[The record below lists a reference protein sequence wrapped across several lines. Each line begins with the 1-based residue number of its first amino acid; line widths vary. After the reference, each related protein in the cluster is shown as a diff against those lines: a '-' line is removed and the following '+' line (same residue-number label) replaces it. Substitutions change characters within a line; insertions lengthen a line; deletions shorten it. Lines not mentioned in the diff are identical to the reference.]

1 MEKSGAKA
9 AEEEAAE
16 EEAAEEEAAEEEAA
30 EEEAAE
36 EEAAEE
42 EAAEEEAAEE
52 EAAEEEAA
60 EEEAAEE
67 EAAEEEAAEEEAAE
81 EEQTQ
86 GTILPAPNFNPVMD
100 AQSLG
105 GALQGISCE
114 KDVLIDILTQR
125 CNAQRLMIAAAYRDM
140 YGRDLMADLKDNLSH
155 HFKEV
160 MVGLMYPPASYDAHE
175 LWHALKGVNTEEKCL
190 IDILA
195 SRSNMEIFQMKEAY
209 LTQYN
214 SDLQQDIDSETSG
227 HFRDTLM
234 NLAQGTRMEG
244 YADPATAA
252 QDAMILWEA
261 CQQRTGEHKNMLQ
274 MILCNRSY
282 QQLWMV
288 FQEFQ
293 SISGQDL
300 VDAIN
305 DCYDGY
311 FQELLVAIVLCV
323 RDKPSY
329 FAYRLHH
336 AIHDFGFHNKTV
348 IRILIARSEI
358 DLMTIRQRYKE
369 RYGKSLFHDI
379 KHFASGHYESALLA
393 ICAGDVE
400 DY

>member
-1 MEKSGAKA
+1 LLC
-9 AEEEAAE
+9 
-16 EEAAEEEAAEEEAA
+16 
-30 EEEAAE
+30 
-36 EEAAEE
+36 
-42 EAAEEEAAEE
+42 
-52 EAAEEEAA
+52 
-60 EEEAAEE
+60 
-67 EAAEEEAAEEEAAE
+67 
-81 EEQTQ
+81 
-86 GTILPAPNFNPVMD
+86 GTIFPAPNFNPIMD
-100 AQSLG
+100 AQMLG

-125 CNAQRLMIAAAYRDM
+125 CNSQRLMIAEAYRDM
-140 YGRDLMADLKDNLSH
+140 YGRDLVTDLKENLSH

-175 LWHALKGVNTEEKCL
+175 LWHALKGVDTEENCL

-209 LTQYN
+209 LMQYN
-214 SDLQQDIDSETSG
+214 NDLQQDIDSETSG

-234 NLAQGTRMEG
+234 NLAQCPGSQVSGNSFRLPYLGYINLMKHWKAME
-244 YADPATAA
+244 
-252 QDAMILWEA
+252 
-261 CQQRTGEHKNMLQ
+261 RKNKVKNSFPQ
-274 MILCNRSY
+274 
-282 QQLWMV
+282 V

-293 SISGQDL
+293 NISGQDL

-305 DCYDGY
+305 ECYDGY

-329 FAYRLHH
+329 FAYRLYN
-336 AIHDFGFHNKTV
+336 AIHEFGFHNKTV

-358 DLMTIRQRYKE
+358 DLMNIRQRYKE

-379 KHFASGHYESALLA
+379 KHFASGHYERALLA
-393 ICAGDVE
+393 ICAGDAE

>member
-1 MEKSGAKA
+1 MKASICFIDAFKSIELERGD
-9 AEEEAAE
+9 
-16 EEAAEEEAAEEEAA
+16 
-30 EEEAAE
+30 
-36 EEAAEE
+36 
-42 EAAEEEAAEE
+42 
-52 EAAEEEAA
+52 
-60 EEEAAEE
+60 
-67 EAAEEEAAEEEAAE
+67 
-81 EEQTQ
+81 
-86 GTILPAPNFNPVMD
+86 D
-100 AQSLG
+100 ACDNNRPLHFLLVLHQQVKG
-105 GALQGISCE
+105 CE

-125 CNAQRLMIAAAYRDM
+125 CNAQRLMIAEAYRDT
-140 YGRDLMADLKDNLSH
+140 YGRDLITDLKENLSH

-175 LWHALKGVNTEEKCL
+175 LWHALKGVDTEEKCL

-209 LTQYN
+209 LMQYN
-214 SDLQQDIDSETSG
+214 NDLQQDIDSETSG

-234 NLAQGTRMEG
+234 NLAQGIPVWIPTWCAHHAVAPSLASFSQAEQG
-244 YADPATAA
+244 
-252 QDAMILWEA
+252 ICL
-261 CQQRTGEHKNMLQ
+261 H
-274 MILCNRSY
+274 
-282 QQLWMV
+282 V

-293 SISGQDL
+293 NISGQDI

-329 FAYRLHH
+329 FAYRLYN

-358 DLMTIRQRYKE
+358 DLMNIRQRYKE

-393 ICAGDVE
+393 ICAGDAE

>member
-1 MEKSGAKA
+1 VFCGMEDESKFNI
-9 AEEEAAE
+9 
-16 EEAAEEEAAEEEAA
+16 
-30 EEEAAE
+30 
-36 EEAAEE
+36 
-42 EAAEEEAAEE
+42 
-52 EAAEEEAA
+52 
-60 EEEAAEE
+60 
-67 EAAEEEAAEEEAAE
+67 
-81 EEQTQ
+81 Q
-86 GTILPAPNFNPVMD
+86 GTIFPAPNFNPIMD
-100 AQSLG
+100 AQLLG

-125 CNAQRLMIAAAYRDM
+125 CNSQRLMIAEAYRDM
-140 YGRDLMADLKDNLSH
+140 YGRDLITDLKENLSH

-175 LWHALKGVNTEEKCL
+175 LWHALKGVDTEEKCL

-209 LTQYN
+209 LMQYN
-214 SDLQQDIDSETSG
+214 NDLQQDIDSETSG

-234 NLAQGTRMEG
+234 NLAQ
-244 YADPATAA
+244 
-252 QDAMILWEA
+252 ILWEA
-261 CQQRTGEHKNMLQ
+261 CQQKTGEHKNMLQ
-274 MILCNRSY
+274 MILCNKSY

-293 SISGQDL
+293 NISGQDI

-305 DCYDGY
+305 ECYDGY

-329 FAYRLHH
+329 FASRLYN

-358 DLMTIRQRYKE
+358 DLMNIRQRYKE

-393 ICAGDVE
+393 ICAGDAE